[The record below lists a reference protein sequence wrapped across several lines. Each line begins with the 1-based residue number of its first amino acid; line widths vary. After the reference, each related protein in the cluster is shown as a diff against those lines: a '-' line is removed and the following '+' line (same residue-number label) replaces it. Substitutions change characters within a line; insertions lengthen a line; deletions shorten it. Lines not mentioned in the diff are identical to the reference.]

1 MWIGESVF
9 NFMKR
14 ARCCQWCVE
23 MLLVWC
29 EWSTQY
35 SAAQDSTEQ
44 YRLDEIKTEQSRAEQ
59 IAGVQNRRQQN
70 VAEHCIC
77 ADTDT
82 RIDTAE
88 RGEAAICVEY

>member
-29 EWSTQY
+29 EWSTHCWTAVQRGTG
-35 SAAQDSTEQ
+35 QC
-44 YRLDEIKTEQSRAEQ
+44 RLDEIRTEQK
-59 IAGVQNRRQQN
+59 AGVQNRRQ
-70 VAEHCIC
+70 EF
-77 ADTDT
+77 
-82 RIDTAE
+82 RIEDSRTQHSTVSVLTQIHA
-88 RGEAAICVEY
+88 